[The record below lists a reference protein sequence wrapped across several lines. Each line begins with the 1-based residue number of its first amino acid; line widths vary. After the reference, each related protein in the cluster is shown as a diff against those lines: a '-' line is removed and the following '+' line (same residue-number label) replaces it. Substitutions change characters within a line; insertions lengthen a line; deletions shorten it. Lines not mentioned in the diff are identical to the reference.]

1 MTEQLKKI
9 LVTTEYIKN
18 KFPKNFN
25 PSIALIIENKFDV
38 IQDFKIL
45 SEISH
50 DKTPNGL
57 ENDFMNNLK
66 ILFARC
72 EGKDILIYNG
82 RYHYY
87 DGVSMRDIGHMI
99 YTLRYLGVK
108 EIISI
113 DEVGHLN
120 PRFNC
125 GEIAL
130 IYDHINLAGDNPL
143 IGKNDNEL
151 GLRFPDMSNAY
162 DKELYKKVY
171 GVLQEQKLRIN
182 ESVYLGTIG
191 PQSETDVEARFYREI
206 GSDVVGYSIGP
217 ENITSVHAGIKFIG
231 IGLITRNLIADKM
244 MEDERSDKQRN
255 KDQKESLKK
264 ASKELEKVLRNIIK
278 SI

>member
-1 MTEQLKKI
+1 MTEQLEKI
-9 LVTTEYIKN
+9 LISAEYIKN
-18 KFPKNFN
+18 RFPKGFK
-25 PSIALIIENKFDV
+25 PSLSLIIEKDFDV
-38 IQDFKIL
+38 LQGFKTVG
-45 SEISH
+45 EISF
-50 DKTPNGL
+50 DKIPEEL
-57 ENDFMNNLK
+57 ENGVKNNVR
-66 ILFARC
+66 ILFAKC
-72 EGKDILIYNG
+72 EGKDILIYKG
-82 RYHYY
+82 RHHYY

-99 YTLRYLGVK
+99 YVLRYLEIK
-108 EIISI
+108 NIISI

-143 IGKNDNEL
+143 IGKNENEL

-171 GVLQEQKLRIN
+171 EVLQEKMLRIN

-206 GSDVVGYSIGP
+206 GSDVVGYSMVP
-217 ENITSVHAGIKFIG
+217 ENISSVHAGMKFIG
-231 IGLITRNLIADKM
+231 IGLITRNLVADKM

-264 ASKELEKVLRNIIK
+264 ASKEMEKVLRNVIK